1 MKTFKE
7 HLGEK
12 DMTAISSWKNKLKKM
27 KGLTKQQIQMLS
39 QLPTPV
45 VTQLINQIGMVVSSN
60 DVEEST
66 KAYGDTIRK
75 IARDRQLKS
84 ISKKDKQT
92 LLKIADLLAKA
103 NEDVNEAPLVMGD
116 MDIVRSILDKIEND
130 FSKLSIKGKM
140 ESSWPK
146 LQMLAKMAG
155 YGISKSKQD
164 KGRTYRYDLKKR

>member
-12 DMTAISSWKNKLKKM
+12 DMTAISSWKKKLKKM

-75 IARDRQLKS
+75 IARDRQLKN

-103 NEDVNEAPLVMGD
+103 NENVDEASLVMQD
-116 MDIVRSILDKIEND
+116 MEIVRSILDKIEDD
-130 FSKLSIKGKM
+130 FQKLSLKGKM
-140 ESSWPK
+140 EAGWPR

-155 YGISKSKQD
+155 YGVTKAKQA
-164 KGRTYRYDLKKR
+164 KNRTFRYDLKKR

>member
-12 DMTAISSWKNKLKKM
+12 DMTAISSWKKKLKKM

-45 VTQLINQIGMVVSSN
+45 ITALINQIGMVVASN

-103 NEDVNEAPLVMGD
+103 NEEVNEAPLVAND
-116 MDIVRSILDKIEND
+116 MEIVRGILDKIETD
-130 FSKLSIKGKM
+130 FQKLSLKGKM
-140 ESSWPK
+140 ESAWPR

-155 YGISKSKQD
+155 YGVTKTKQA
-164 KGRTYRYDLKKR
+164 KNRTFRYDLKRR